1 MRLWHEQNY
10 SRKRLAKMFSV
21 NFLEKKSKYILL
33 DNDMLKIKVHTIRL
47 LPYLND
53 VEVMQTV
60 IDGTE
65 Q

>member
-1 MRLWHEQNY
+1 
-10 SRKRLAKMFSV
+10 MFSV